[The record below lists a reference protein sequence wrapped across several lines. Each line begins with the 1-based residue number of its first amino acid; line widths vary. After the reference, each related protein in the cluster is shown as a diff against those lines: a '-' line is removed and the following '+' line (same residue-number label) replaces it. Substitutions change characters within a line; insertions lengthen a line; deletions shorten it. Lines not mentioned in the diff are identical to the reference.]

1 MIYQLII
8 SPEAELDLQD
18 AFEWYEQASSGLG
31 SEFVRAVDSCFALIG
46 RNPLAYPKVYQQV
59 RRALIRRFPYGV
71 MYVVEEDVITIIA
84 CFHVKRDPKKW
95 QNRNI

>member
-1 MIYQLII
+1 MY
-8 SPEAELDLQD
+8 
-18 AFEWYEQASSGLG
+18 
-31 SEFVRAVDSCFALIG
+31 R
-46 RNPLAYPKVYQQV
+46 QV
-59 RRALIRRFPYGV
+59 RRALIRRFPYSV